1 MASEHERKLAL
12 AASLMEDAIHSVA
25 HKEVHRQVSELR
37 ESVVF
42 NAQRLT
48 EMDKEVK
55 DNSDTLDSV
64 EAHHKAFLAGVRQEM
79 HSAIA
84 DMTNPDD
91 ERIADL
97 EAKIDREVNDMNDR
111 LLRLEEQMTTIIGHF
126 AKMGQLD

>member
-1 MASEHERKLAL
+1 MSKHEEKLAV
-12 AASLMEDAIHSVA
+12 AASLMEDVIHGIA

-55 DNSDTLDSV
+55 DNSETLDSV
-64 EAHHKAFLAGVRQEM
+64 EAHHEAFLAGVRQEM
-79 HSAIA
+79 HQAVAEI
-84 DMTNPDD
+84 TNPDD
-91 ERIADL
+91 QRIADL
-97 EAKIDREVNDMNDR
+97 EAKVDREVNDMNDR

-126 AKMGQLD
+126 AKMGNLD

>member
-1 MASEHERKLAL
+1 MSKHEEKLAE
-12 AASLMEDAIHSVA
+12 AASLMEDVIHGIA

-55 DNSDTLDSV
+55 DNSETLDSV
-64 EAHHKAFLAGVRQEM
+64 EAHHEAFLAGVRQEM
-79 HSAIA
+79 HQAVAEI
-84 DMTNPDD
+84 TNPDD
-91 ERIADL
+91 QRIADL
-97 EAKIDREVNDMNDR
+97 EDKIDQEVNDMNDR

-126 AKMGQLD
+126 AKMGNLD

>member
-1 MASEHERKLAL
+1 MATEHEKKLAL
-12 AASLMEDAIHSVA
+12 VASLMEDAIHSIA

-64 EAHHKAFLAGVRQEM
+64 EAHHKVFLAGVRQEM
-79 HSAIA
+79 HQAIA
-84 DMTNPDD
+84 EMTNPDD
-91 ERIADL
+91 ERM
-97 EAKIDREVNDMNDR
+97 AKVEKRVH
-111 LLRLEEQMTTIIGHF
+111 RLEEQMTQLIELL
-126 AKMGQLD
+126 GQAVNLE